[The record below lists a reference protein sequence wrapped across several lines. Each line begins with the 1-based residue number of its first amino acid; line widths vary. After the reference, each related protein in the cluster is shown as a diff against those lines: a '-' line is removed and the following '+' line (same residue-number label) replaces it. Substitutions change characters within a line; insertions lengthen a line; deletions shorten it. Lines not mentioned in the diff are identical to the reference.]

1 MPTISEC
8 LNIFYCQLHN
18 KRALVSPPAIAVD
31 AADQPFA
38 VVVNLNERTMAL
50 GAVFQI
56 VFHYAEKTNCW
67 LLIAA
72 LVPGTVALLRNCQ
85 ADDILKPYSVP

>member
-1 MPTISEC
+1 LNVFYRKFRDEC
-8 LNIFYCQLHN
+8 AFA
-18 KRALVSPPAIAVD
+18 ALPAIAVD

-56 VFHYAEKTNCW
+56 VFHYAE
-67 LLIAA
+67 I
-72 LVPGTVALLRNCQ
+72 
-85 ADDILKPYSVP
+85 

>member
-1 MPTISEC
+1 MNSDVRLVGGPRTSPDVSSSKVRCSPTISQRLNVFYRKFRDEC
-8 LNIFYCQLHN
+8 AFA
-18 KRALVSPPAIAVD
+18 ALPAIAVD

-56 VFHYAEKTNCW
+56 VFHYGE
-67 LLIAA
+67 I
-72 LVPGTVALLRNCQ
+72 
-85 ADDILKPYSVP
+85 

>member
-1 MPTISEC
+1 MRFCCS
-8 LNIFYCQLHN
+8 
-18 KRALVSPPAIAVD
+18 PAIAVD

-56 VFHYAEKTNCW
+56 VFHYAE
-67 LLIAA
+67 I
-72 LVPGTVALLRNCQ
+72 
-85 ADDILKPYSVP
+85 